1 MRAFN
6 GLRRS
11 LPSLLM
17 VSRDLT
23 KVLNE
28 RYPNETET
36 RKYLDQLEALTAVP
50 AANVLAPPDVRHIGS
65 A

>member
-1 MRAFN
+1 
-6 GLRRS
+6 
-11 LPSLLM
+11 M

-23 KVLNE
+23 KALNE

-50 AANVLAPPDVRHIGS
+50 AANVLAPLDVQ
-65 A
+65 